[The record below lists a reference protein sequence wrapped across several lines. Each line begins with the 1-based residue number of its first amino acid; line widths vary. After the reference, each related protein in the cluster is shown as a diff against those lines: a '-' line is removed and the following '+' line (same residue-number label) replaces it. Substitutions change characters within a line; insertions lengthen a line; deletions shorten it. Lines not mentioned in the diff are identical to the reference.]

1 MCWVTVDQAVQIADE
16 VFAVNARGQSP
27 REIKDDIIANGWN
40 DEVGSFTTAY
50 DGTDIDAS
58 VLAIGLFSMLNTIP
72 AMSQPSTP
80 SSRRCAPA
88 TPSIATSTRTACPA
102 KRAAST

>member
-1 MCWVTVDQAVQIADE
+1 MFGRERPEWVNLRE
-16 VFAVNARGQSP
+16 
-27 REIKDDIIANGWN
+27 EIKDDIIANGWN

-58 VLAIGLFSMLNTIP
+58 VLAIGLFGMLETMIP